1 MADTEAR
8 EIAEYEIIDSI
19 EQKLERAYNEK
30 TDLIAEAETILL
42 AQEGVYVRA
51 AIDDV
56 RGVSPAR
63 EEGLP
68 KWYKDKSVVNILG
81 VLAQTAASIMTSNSP
96 TWIVD
101 PIGEDTHKF
110 QAARGVD
117 KLLQYFYASNRM
129 DSLLDDV
136 AVRCVLFGKAGI
148 YIDWDSLAKNGKLE
162 ESSIG
167 REGWFV
173 VQPVDLFSVH
183 WEPGVAGIENAHWCI
198 YETTMHVEEAR
209 LYWDNPNIEKE
220 DTGDENARGTTER
233 HIRLVQDLDRQSG
246 DEEDTDRIRIVR
258 YFEKPGYAHPNG
270 LEVVIAGDTVVE
282 VTDGLLLGEFPIYM
296 MNWRPKPYRDYGQG
310 LGGDLLRLQEDLART
325 IDAVRAR
332 RDQEIRPPW
341 LVPKGTLTRNGLSTK
356 PGAINEYN
364 PRLGTPQPMQMTPM
378 GAATGRLMEQ
388 EMMLMEYVAGLNDA
402 SMGQA
407 PTSNATGRLTSFLA
421 ELDQRKIGPAV
432 RSMSVM
438 LSDVGRRMIRL
449 WQKFGS
455 ESVTISVLGKGHAPE
470 ISEINKK
477 DLLWSDIRVDV
488 QSMMPRTQPLRQ
500 ETVLNLLQMGVISRE
515 QALDS
520 LEFGGF
526 NEAVGIRSIEALN
539 ARAENEKLADFSYDY
554 VAEEEVSPNE
564 FEDHEAHIAEHLKWI
579 RLEKPGPLIMSRFKA
594 HIDLHKEL
602 IKQKAMEQA
611 QAMQAMNPQP
621 PGKGGP
627 PGGGTVIE
635 GAMAS
640 PGGLPPEMIPM
651 NEPGVNV
658 SEEAAL
664 AAQAGLGE

>member
-1 MADTEAR
+1 MSEPKTDDLATA
-8 EIAEYEIIDSI
+8 AIINSI
-19 EQKLERAYNEK
+19 ENKLERAYDEK
-30 TDLIAEAETILL
+30 ADRIAEAETILL
-42 AQEGVYVRA
+42 AQEGVYVRS
-51 AIDDV
+51 AIEAV

-63 EEGLP
+63 TEGLP
-68 KWYKDKSVVNILG
+68 GWYKDKSVVNILG

-101 PIGEDTHKF
+101 PVGEDTHKF

-117 KLLQYFYASNRM
+117 KLLQFFYTSNRM

-136 AVRCVLFGKAGI
+136 AIRCVLFGKAGI
-148 YIDWDSLAKNGKLE
+148 YIDWDSLAKHGQLE
-162 ESSIG
+162 DSTVG

-173 VQPVDLFSVH
+173 AKPVDLFSVH
-183 WEPGVAGIENAHWCI
+183 WEPGVAGIDNAHWCV
-198 YETTMHVEEAR
+198 YETTMHIEEAR
-209 LYWDNPNIEKE
+209 LYWDNPNIDKE
-220 DTGDENARGTTER
+220 DTGDETATGTTSR
-233 HIRLVQDLDRQSG
+233 HMRLVQDLDKQESDEG
-246 DEEDTDRIRIVR
+246 DTERIRIIR
-258 YFEKPGYAHPNG
+258 YFEKPGYQHPNG
-270 LEVVIAGDTVVE
+270 LEIVIAGNTVAE
-282 VTDGLLLGEFPIYM
+282 VTEGLLLGEFPIYM
-296 MNWRPKPYRDYGQG
+296 MSWRPKPYRDYGQG

-341 LVPKGTLTRNGLSTK
+341 LVPKGSLTRNGLSTK

-364 PRLGTPQPMQMTPM
+364 PRLGQPQPMQMTPM

-432 RSMSVM
+432 RSMSSM
-438 LSDVGRRMIRL
+438 LSDVGRRMVRL

-455 ESVTISVLGKGHAPE
+455 ETVTVSVLGKGHAPE
-470 ISEINKK
+470 ISEINKR

-500 ETVLNLLQMGVISRE
+500 ETILNLLQMGVISKE

-526 NEAVGIRSIEALN
+526 NEAVGIRSVEALN

-554 VAEEEVSPNE
+554 SVEEEASPNE
-564 FEDHEAHIAEHLKWI
+564 FEDHSAHIAEHLKWI
-579 RLEKPGPLIMSRFKA
+579 RLERPGPLIMARFKA
-594 HIDLHKEL
+594 HIEIHKEMV
-602 IKQKAMEQA
+602 QKEMANAMAAQQQA
-611 QAMQAMNPQP
+611 TGQP
-621 PGKGGP
+621 P
-627 PGGGTVIE
+627 PGGGPAIA

-640 PGGLPPEMIPM
+640 PGGLPPDMIPM
-651 NEPGVNV
+651 GEPGVDV
-658 SEEAAL
+658 QEEAEL
-664 AAQAGLGE
+664 AARAGIEG